1 MKERDGRGGKRHQ
14 KVKEEHINYMID
26 TIENDPL
33 LTLKE
38 LTDQLYSKFNLPLS
52 KTTVSRHL
60 DLQLYTLKGIRRVSE
75 TANSPANK
83 TKRKDYVL
91 KIQKL
96 TSEQKKYFS
105 QTKQITTFIVAG

>member
-1 MKERDGRGGKRHQ
+1 MKERDGRGGKRHI
-14 KVKEEHINYMID
+14 KVTEEHINYMVE

-38 LTDQLYSKFNLPLS
+38 LTDQILSKFQLSLS

-75 TANSPANK
+75 TANSPTNK
-83 TKRKDYVL
+83 KKKGICVKHSETYLGTKKDILYRRN
-91 KIQKL
+91 KL
-96 TSEQKKYFS
+96 
-105 QTKQITTFIVAG
+105 